1 MRLLLIE
8 DDRNLLKELKN
19 KLTLAGYAVDEI
31 SDGIEGE
38 NLGNTIAYGLIVLDI
53 GLPRCNGLEI
63 VRHWRSKGNK
73 TPVLLLTAR
82 DAWYEKVEGF
92 KAGADDY
99 LAKPFYIE
107 ELLVRIEALIHRAH
121 QQPSGALKAGSL
133 ELDEERQSVKVQQR
147 ESIELT
153 GMEFKLLRFFM
164 LNPGKI
170 LSKAKLVD
178 HVYNFDADKDNNII
192 EVYINHLRTK
202 LGKHH
207 IETRRGQG
215 YIFKES
221 GQ

>member
-8 DDRNLLKELKN
+8 DDLDLVKGLKN

-53 GLPRCNGLEI
+53 GLPGCNGLEI

-99 LAKPFYIE
+99 LAKPFHIE

-121 QQPSGALKAGSL
+121 LQPGGALKAGSL
-133 ELDEERQSVKVQQR
+133 ELDEERQSVKVQQG

-153 GMEFKLLRFFM
+153 GVEFKLLRFFM
-164 LNPGKI
+164 LNPGRI

-192 EVYINHLRTK
+192 EVYVNHLRTK

-215 YIFKES
+215 YIFKEL